1 MQGDEVIERAL
12 RRTRGYWYEDGLSE
26 IALGLIFAAIGL
38 LFWAEGAGRVTAGL
52 SSLGLLAIVIG
63 GSLLG
68 RWAVAAAKER
78 LTYPRT
84 GYVAY
89 RRERSQ
95 HRRLATGLIA
105 GGVSALVAFLT
116 IGHPASLA
124 WLPALQ
130 GLLGG
135 GALLYGGAWLGLRRY
150 WALALCSAAAGLAC
164 SLAGLGDLL
173 GSGVFF
179 LALGL
184 AIAVSGLATLIL
196 YLRRTAPAAER

>member
-1 MQGDEVIERAL
+1 MV
-12 RRTRGYWYEDGLSE
+12 
-26 IALGLIFAAIGL
+26 
-38 LFWAEGAGRVTAGL
+38 
-52 SSLGLLAIVIG
+52 IVIG
-63 GSLLG
+63 GGLLA

-89 RRERSQ
+89 TRERSK

-105 GGVSALVAFLT
+105 GGVSGLVVFLAV
-116 IGHPASLA
+116 GHPASLA

-135 GALLYGGAWLGLRRY
+135 GVLLYGGVWLGLYRY
-150 WALALCSAAAGLAC
+150 WALAAFSVGVGLAC
-164 SLAGLGDLL
+164 SLAGLGDVL

-179 LALGL
+179 AALGL
-184 AIAVSGLATLIL
+184 AVAVSGLSTLAL
-196 YLRRTAPAAER
+196 YLRRTAPAAAR